1 MYRYCIKRVTK
12 QYYKAC
18 LFKVLSEV
26 SKVATAAETVK
37 AEVKEVAD
45 RATAIVEEIA
55 VDKGFA
61 EEKLEAARPALEE
74 AEAALLVSPF

>member
-1 MYRYCIKRVTK
+1 M
-12 QYYKAC
+12 A
-18 LFKVLSEV
+18 S
-26 SKVATAAETVK
+26 AAETVK

-55 VDKGFA
+55 VDKGIA

-74 AEAALLVSPF
+74 AEAALLVRLF